1 MYSKKF
7 IAGAAVA
14 VALLPTL
21 ALGQSTD
28 TQAKIQSLLSQIQEL
43 QRQVMVLISSA
54 GVFKPIGTE
63 GTGIVSGKITAV
75 NDSSITVQNREGTKS
90 TIVNYTA
97 STTIEVF
104 NASSTPQWQ
113 TGSATD
119 LTVGKGV
126 AVQGTKATENA
137 VDATRIKV
145 GILLTGQERLVNVPP
160 GQVSKALCISL
171 DRNLGPGSR
180 GEDVRQLQEMLRAD
194 PDSGFSATATGFFG
208 PITGKAMMMYQRKN
222 GITPADD
229 GSVGPL
235 TRGALMRTCGQGL
248 GVHPT
253 TTPRTNMPMWD
264 GRPTPVPPSPTT
276 TPGDV
281 CTMEAAVCPAGQHA
295 GGTCNHECL
304 PDDTS
309 ASSTESGGT

>member
-1 MYSKKF
+1 MTSTWKLVGGRRRASAMGSFSSRCRAEACLTVGRSPKAISGFIRLAITPMYSKKF

-180 GEDVRQLQEMLRAD
+180 GEDVRQLQEML
-194 PDSGFSATATGFFG
+194 
-208 PITGKAMMMYQRKN
+208 
-222 GITPADD
+222 
-229 GSVGPL
+229 
-235 TRGALMRTCGQGL
+235 
-248 GVHPT
+248 
-253 TTPRTNMPMWD
+253 
-264 GRPTPVPPSPTT
+264 
-276 TPGDV
+276 
-281 CTMEAAVCPAGQHA
+281 
-295 GGTCNHECL
+295 
-304 PDDTS
+304 
-309 ASSTESGGT
+309 